1 METPPTV
8 LSLILYHTC
17 RPAKHKRRAPLN
29 VISVVFASL
38 IAQHGLEYLFA
49 IVVLMGLIQISIGV
63 LNLVKYARIIPYS
76 VMLGFLN
83 GLSIVM
89 FLAQWAQF
97 KVDEVVA
104 NGVEMVTKMWLLP
117 VALGIMIFFVIVTMA
132 IIHFVPKY
140 TNAIP
145 SSLVAIIVMIII
157 AVLLGKMVIL

>member
-1 METPPTV
+1 
-8 LSLILYHTC
+8 
-17 RPAKHKRRAPLN
+17 
-29 VISVVFASL
+29 
-38 IAQHGLEYLFA
+38 
-49 IVVLMGLIQISIGV
+49 MGLIQISIGV